1 MRNCGVITTHASE
14 VDGEVVVTTA
24 EQVPTFG
31 TKFAPKTVTMPPPYV
46 LLGAS
51 EATTGILFITLKTSL
66 VDVLM
71 LGF

>member
-1 MRNCGVITTHASE
+1 
-14 VDGEVVVTTA
+14 
-24 EQVPTFG
+24 
-31 TKFAPKTVTMPPPYV
+31 MPPPYV

-71 LGF
+71 NGF